1 MTLDLCNG
9 IIVPEAAA
17 MLDDTELEIIDSAHE
32 VKSRRKIF
40 LKKYRGTGSGI
51 KKYSCILVH
60 GTAHLWDMVRIMVS
74 QSMPLANQ

>member
-17 MLDDTELEIIDSAHE
+17 MLDDTELEIIDAAHE

-51 KKYSCILVH
+51 KKVPLYFSTRYSP
-60 GTAHLWDMVRIMVS
+60 
-74 QSMPLANQ
+74 PLGYG